1 MRQLLDTDPLTG
13 VSTYFN
19 SEEGQFRFT
28 SEQDVSLILDGNKSL
43 ANRDS
48 YTTKGIKEDMWHY
61 ATIPAVVELEWKQ
74 KHGVTLEDPNHR
86 KKIFDLLNH
95 PDYRYLKTT
104 TKIHRG

>member
-74 KHGVTLEDPNHR
+74 KYGVTLEDPNDK
-86 KKIFDLLNH
+86 KKIFQLLNH
-95 PDYRYLKTT
+95 PDYRYLKVTNKT
-104 TKIHRG
+104 HRG